1 MGKMIVFLLC
11 VVPGLAFAALTD
23 PAVFQ
28 KVDCKLMSD
37 GVVLKEH
44 SQYMMNIT
52 TGDDF
57 AKFAQ
62 IQFGDDAVG
71 VIQYQLLIEKDLA
84 SSVEGSLIVLQNL
97 KVGEKESSQEFSAQK
112 VNWLRTTN
120 EGYVVLCELPEPI
133 Q

>member
-1 MGKMIVFLLC
+1 MIKVIAFFLC

-23 PAVFQ
+23 PNVFQ

-52 TGDDF
+52 TGDDY
-57 AKFAQ
+57 AKFVQ
-62 IQFGDDAVG
+62 IQFGDDTS
-71 VIQYQLLIEKDLA
+71 VIQYQLLIEKDLSPA
-84 SSVEGSLIVLQNL
+84 VEGSLIVLQNL

-112 VNWLRTTN
+112 INWLRTTN
-120 EGYVVLCELPEPI
+120 EGYVVHCELPEPV